1 MASKPANDSQGNQNL
16 DECNQ
21 DALKAHNDLRAKHGV
36 PPVTLAKVILRIYLF
51 DMDISIV
58 LVPSIFCLLAF
69 LTTLNIHSAL
79 NKNRA
84 IKNITYVGSSRL
96 RSKMGRTY
104 G

>member
-58 LVPSIFCLLAF
+58 LVLRPVDFLFACLF
-69 LTTLNIHSAL
+69 NYTKHT
-79 NKNRA
+79 
-84 IKNITYVGSSRL
+84 
-96 RSKMGRTY
+96 
-104 G
+104 